1 MHELMVACQEL
12 RKEDAEASK
21 STDIEVAPP
30 TAPAPAVA
38 EGEEEQAE
46 LMERAMPDEET
57 FAAMRWASRLP
68 NDSAVLGLIRSLPNV
83 IVEEQLRLYRQRPQE
98 TAVAEE
104 KIRMSPSLRWRERM
118 LVAQRFDTYCQR
130 NGIGATDRMPRGT
143 LRTFVE
149 DHIDCSARN
158 ETFPR
163 HHVRKWHRAWLRVS
177 SRGAIQQGHTQ
188 KRSRLKSRAHQAP
201 CRRVRARGAGR
212 PCKAPLIRQELY
224 EWWSSMRYAIDW
236 KELIAAR
243 RSRGKKQNL
252 ARFPRAILV
261 IKVTEL
267 LESHAYASLLNGGR
281 LQSFNPDSRWF
292 AGWEEE
298 YGLSMRLANRKY
310 QVPRPVLKERLEIF
324 WANLFRLRLLIQHVF
339 GYDPV
344 ILNFDQSPFHHNESG
359 AQNKRTLSLRGCTV
373 PIVEGNTDTKS
384 RWTAN
389 LSTCSKFAAVAG
401 ANMPFCEML
410 FKGAT
415 DGIIN
420 TRLQEFLRRRQFP
433 SWFSVAVAPK
443 GSYRELDVIDFLKK
457 HLEEWR
463 GDRDWRILLADDF
476 AAHKTRN
483 VFNLAWSRGY
493 VILIH
498 GGGATPVAQ
507 TPDTDLNQHVRREYG
522 MREAR
527 MLVDKMR
534 GGEVVP
540 KLSNE
545 QCMELMLEVLSDPG
559 LHVRA
564 AQGYK
569 KTGQSIDLH
578 GQEDC
583 LICREA
589 AVFWNEETT
598 DGQVNMRC
606 RVDNELATVAE
617 EIRSGRLT
625 WCQSDVQRLL
635 TPYPSHKEVDR
646 VLQALG
652 EDFYHDELQDL
663 ETEEQEAPDASSDE
677 SDAPGAPTGLAA
689 VAGDC
694 DTKAAFEDDGDANAV
709 DACAEPARVEDQT
722 SLSAAQ
728 ADAVHRS
735 QASTSALELA
745 MEGLRSAGQLQAA
758 HAVELA
764 LRAEKRRT
772 RALAAESPAIAEAF
786 LQRRK
791 VEEQD
796 AVVKRRRVA
805 KQNEREREAA
815 KAIADRNAAVAE
827 LKKAKRSLQELESL
841 RVSQHALNTFTLD
854 VLGQGSHNAGGAK
867 ARTRRF
873 EVLDRLAR
881 MNAGLSPAQKNDWH
895 WFKEAWDEAMVAEHR
910 EGWAELF
917 SAWMQGVLEDARRN
931 AFSLFVHDETRRVF
945 HGLAALHVPGS

>member
-1 MHELMVACQEL
+1 MWPLSKYSEFGPPMHLQPVAAVASTDFQHHASTEVEVEVAAPPLPPPLHPPTASTTPAMMLPPWAGHLPTGSTAPPALPRTPLLPQPPASPPQPVESQALLDPPPGSPTRAALKMLRPPAPVIPSEDDKVAPAFLESAVAAPARAESAVAAPARAGSAVAVAAQDKVIARLLALAREIRRPRSYVGYSAFVLMGLLNKARPCVWEGSSFIDLLETFAPWAVEHCVVECAAHAIPCASDRLAGGSGGFVQVSEGYPLSRCNHYIAGVRVPLPAVASEHACGIETFYAKLGIATSATVVDGDCGLDVMQRMLSQPGSYEGRVQLRTELSDYLIERIREPWMHELMVACQEL
-12 RKEDAEASK
+12 RKEDAEAST

-104 KIRMSPSLRWRERM
+104 KIRISPSLRLRERM

-130 NGIGATDRMPRGT
+130 NGIGAKDRMPRGT

-158 ETFPR
+158 VTFPR
-163 HHVRKWHRAWLRVS
+163 NHVRKWHRAWLRVS

-188 KRSRLKSRAHQAP
+188 KRSRLKSRAHKAP
-201 CRRVRARGAGR
+201 CRRVRAHGGGR

-373 PIVEGNTDTKS
+373 PIVEGNTDVKS

-389 LSTCSKFAAVAG
+389 LSTCSKFAGGAG
-401 ANMPFCEML
+401 AKMPFCEML

-420 TRLQEFLRRRQFP
+420 ARLQEFPRRRQFP

-443 GSYRELDVIDFLKK
+443 GSY
-457 HLEEWR
+457 
-463 GDRDWRILLADDF
+463 
-476 AAHKTRN
+476 
-483 VFNLAWSRGY
+483 
-493 VILIH
+493 
-498 GGGATPVAQ
+498 P
-507 TPDTDLNQHVRREYG
+507 
-522 MREAR
+522 
-527 MLVDKMR
+527 
-534 GGEVVP
+534 
-540 KLSNE
+540 
-545 QCMELMLEVLSDPG
+545 C
-559 LHVRA
+559 
-564 AQGYK
+564 
-569 KTGQSIDLH
+569 
-578 GQEDC
+578 
-583 LICREA
+583 
-589 AVFWNEETT
+589 
-598 DGQVNMRC
+598 
-606 RVDNELATVAE
+606 
-617 EIRSGRLT
+617 
-625 WCQSDVQRLL
+625 
-635 TPYPSHKEVDR
+635 
-646 VLQALG
+646 
-652 EDFYHDELQDL
+652 
-663 ETEEQEAPDASSDE
+663 
-677 SDAPGAPTGLAA
+677 
-689 VAGDC
+689 
-694 DTKAAFEDDGDANAV
+694 
-709 DACAEPARVEDQT
+709 
-722 SLSAAQ
+722 
-728 ADAVHRS
+728 
-735 QASTSALELA
+735 
-745 MEGLRSAGQLQAA
+745 
-758 HAVELA
+758 
-764 LRAEKRRT
+764 
-772 RALAAESPAIAEAF
+772 
-786 LQRRK
+786 
-791 VEEQD
+791 
-796 AVVKRRRVA
+796 
-805 KQNEREREAA
+805 
-815 KAIADRNAAVAE
+815 
-827 LKKAKRSLQELESL
+827 
-841 RVSQHALNTFTLD
+841 
-854 VLGQGSHNAGGAK
+854 
-867 ARTRRF
+867 
-873 EVLDRLAR
+873 
-881 MNAGLSPAQKNDWH
+881 
-895 WFKEAWDEAMVAEHR
+895 
-910 EGWAELF
+910 
-917 SAWMQGVLEDARRN
+917 
-931 AFSLFVHDETRRVF
+931 
-945 HGLAALHVPGS
+945 